1 MEAHVTRPSS
11 KDVSIRPLREGDY
24 PAADVLLCELHRLH
38 AEARPDLYR
47 PAMHP
52 YSGEEFR
59 YLVADAETLSLAA
72 EVGGHF
78 AGLCI
83 AMLRLSSKSPAMV
96 PERIAY
102 VEDLCVHPDFRRAGV
117 GRLLFERVED
127 LARERGAK
135 RLELMVW
142 SFNRDA
148 ALFYERLGMTPQRF
162 ILEKPLI

>member
-1 MEAHVTRPSS
+1 MMPTCV
-11 KDVSIRPLREGDY
+11 IRPLRESDY

-47 PAMHP
+47 PALHP
-52 YSGEEFR
+52 YSMEEFR
-59 YLVADAETLSLAA
+59 RLTADAETLSLAA
-72 EVGGHF
+72 EAGGRF

-83 AMLRLSSKSPAMV
+83 AVLRPSSKSPVMI

-117 GRLLFERVED
+117 GRLLFDRVEA

-148 ALFYERLGMTPQRF
+148 ALFYERLGMTPQRS
-162 ILEKPLI
+162 ILEKPLTD